1 LFPFL
6 FDRRLKWSKNAHIIL
21 KGVRFGK
28 TFAKW
33 DNYDEN
39 LLNGVIT
46 VKKVKLGGKKWNSL
60 INKISFMSLHPAA
73 KY

>member
-1 LFPFL
+1 MFVSFS

-28 TFAKW
+28 IFIKW
-33 DNYDEN
+33 GNYDEN

-46 VKKVKLGGKKWNSL
+46 VKKVKLGGKKWNL
-60 INKISFMSLHPAA
+60 LLN
-73 KY
+73 